1 MPETETFL
9 DPRFITVMADH
20 DGWARWVGAVDA
32 TDVMQAHR
40 TGGVYVLVMLDA
52 EGRVCIG
59 FKPGREWEA
68 SWSPPITLERR

>member
-9 DPRFITVMADH
+9 DPLFITVMADH

>member
-1 MPETETFL
+1 
-9 DPRFITVMADH
+9 MADH

-32 TDVMQAHR
+32 TDVMQAYR